1 MFLESACNYLVSADA
16 PAACDLIFVLAGR
29 PERKPFGLKLH
40 AKTLAPRLILSV
52 GRFEVRQT
60 AEMLGNV
67 PDLLMMRDR
76 TAPQQRHFWLDFHD
90 GRPTISA
97 ARLKRPSTFW
107 ELQAMA
113 DYLESEPP
121 ASIGIVSTS
130 IHLRRV
136 RFCCSRIPF
145 FKSRSLYLLPIPEEQ
160 SGFQRRGWWT
170 RADHWSY
177 LASEYVKLVA
187 YRVLY

>member
-40 AKTLAPRLILSV
+40 AESLAPRLILSV

-90 GRPTISA
+90 DRPAIFTV
-97 ARLKRPSTFW
+97 RLKRPSTFW
-107 ELQAMA
+107 ELQALA
-113 DYLESEPP
+113 DHLGPKPP
-121 ASIGIVSTS
+121 DNIAIVSTS

-145 FKSRSLYLLPIPEEQ
+145 FKNRRVYLLPVPEEQ
-160 SGFQRRGWWT
+160 SGFQCRGWW
-170 RADHWSY
+170 RRFDHWFY
-177 LASEYVKLVA
+177 LVSEYVKLVG